1 MRENGWRR
9 ISIDERIR
17 AINEFEQ
24 KKESMDIRDR
34 KIAHYI
40 LYDNLSALAIYRKND
55 PDIICYGNR
64 NVGKPLSASSILEVF
79 YRHFPYLK
87 KQTTD
92 RKNDK
97 RVELIRKR
105 QKKKSEHVKQ
115 CAFCGSK
122 EKLEEHHM
130 IPLMMGGTND
140 ERNLIFLCHD
150 CHLQVTQYQMILR
163 EQAG

>member
-40 LYDNLSALAIYRKND
+40 LYENLSALAICRKND

-64 NVGKPLSASSILEVF
+64 NVGKPLSAGSILEVF
-79 YRHFPYLK
+79 
-87 KQTTD
+87 TD
-92 RKNDK
+92 ISR
-97 RVELIRKR
+97 I
-105 QKKKSEHVKQ
+105 
-115 CAFCGSK
+115 
-122 EKLEEHHM
+122 
-130 IPLMMGGTND
+130 
-140 ERNLIFLCHD
+140 
-150 CHLQVTQYQMILR
+150 
-163 EQAG
+163 